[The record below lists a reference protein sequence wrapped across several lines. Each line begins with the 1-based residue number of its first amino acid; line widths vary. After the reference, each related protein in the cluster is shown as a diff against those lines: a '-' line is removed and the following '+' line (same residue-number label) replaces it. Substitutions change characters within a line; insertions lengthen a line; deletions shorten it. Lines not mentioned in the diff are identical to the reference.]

1 MAARRTIAA
10 LSLFFA
16 VVLSGTPAGGQDGA
30 TAAELFD
37 NQLLHRIDLTMN
49 SRDWEKLKA
58 NFRENEYY
66 TVTIAWRGQIMRNA
80 WVRSRGLGSRSGTKP
95 GLRVDFNRNAAG
107 AQSWLGLKSLVLDNL
122 TQDASSMHELLAT
135 KFFERMGL
143 PATREA
149 FTQLYVNNTFSG
161 LYTVIEPIDKQY
173 LARVFG
179 EQDGNVE
186 NDGYLYDYKYKYPY
200 QFNYLGPELESYQEI
215 FEAKTHEQASMADLY
230 NPIHLMVR
238 EINEARDDLFQTN
251 VSAYLDL
258 PLFMKYVGVQNL
270 LAEWDGVLGYAG
282 LNNFYLY
289 RFEKKTL
296 SQFLLWDADN
306 TFHAIDFPILAEH
319 DQNVL
324 MRRAMSI
331 PALRSAYFTTLLSA
345 ATSAEEFSEDE
356 ATADADLGIAPRGWL
371 EREIDRLYALIGPTV
386 RTDTLRPF
394 SNDDFEEA
402 VALLKRFSHERG
414 PFVRCEVTKITAPSN
429 AAAVCGPEGS

>member
-1 MAARRTIAA
+1 MDSAERRTTV
-10 LSLFFA
+10 SHA
-16 VVLSGTPAGGQDGA
+16 VWMSGTRRQ
-30 TAAELFD
+30 TW
-37 NQLLHRIDLTMN
+37 
-49 SRDWEKLKA
+49 SRTPRCL
-58 NFRENEYY
+58 
-66 TVTIAWRGQIMRNA
+66 
-80 WVRSRGLGSRSGTKP
+80 RSG
-95 GLRVDFNRNAAG
+95 AAVTSMYSRYSVPSG
-107 AQSWLGLKSLVLDNL
+107 TRMLIQLV
-122 TQDASSMHELLAT
+122 TSAVRPPRQIS
-135 KFFERMGL
+135 
-143 PATREA
+143 
-149 FTQLYVNNTFSG
+149 
-161 LYTVIEPIDKQY
+161 
-173 LARVFG
+173 
-179 EQDGNVE
+179 E
-186 NDGYLYDYKYKYPY
+186 NP
-200 QFNYLGPELESYQEI
+200 S
-215 FEAKTHEQASMADLY
+215 
-230 NPIHLMVR
+230 
-238 EINEARDDLFQTN
+238 
-251 VSAYLDL
+251 SAYLDL

-356 ATADADLGIAPRGWL
+356 ATADADMGIAPRGWL